1 MQCEPPPPGKKAF
14 SATRALA
21 HIGTVVGVA
30 VVVVVVVVAVVV
42 VVVVA
47 VVVVP

>member
-1 MQCEPPPPGKKAF
+1 MQCEPPPPGRKAF

-21 HIGTVVGVA
+21 HIGTVVVVAVVVVVVA

-42 VVVVA
+42 V
-47 VVVVP
+47 P

>member
-21 HIGTVVGVA
+21 HIGTVVVVA
-30 VVVVVVVVAVVV
+30 VVVVVVAVVV